1 MDSTM
6 VKENKPCPPIGNT
19 SATNNKPITTY
30 HEKKIG
36 NNLYRIT
43 NVYLGKIE
51 LAKALED
58 LTVRKILQ
66 DENAALSATL

>member
-1 MDSTM
+1 MNLTAIKDNEPFAHANNNP
-6 VKENKPCPPIGNT
+6 VVNT
-19 SATNNKPITTY
+19 HITTY

-51 LAKALED
+51 LSKALED

-66 DENAALSATL
+66 DENAALSATI